1 MSPARSK
8 RQPIPHRR
16 SRSEIGKAVAVAAGS
31 VVVTAIVI
39 WLMRPGAAGTVGTG
53 GMINRQP
60 RVSWLVGVAL
70 GVGGLATWFILRFS
84 RRARGHEKTAVP
96 IALGVVLVAA
106 VIGGFAWPGGLLRH
120 DHAPPKLTT
129 PSTTAPGSTTTTV
142 AGATTTTVAGAT
154 TTTVAGATTTTAAGA
169 TTTTAAGAT
178 TSTPTT
184 LPASTTSAPTTT
196 GK

>member
-8 RQPIPHRR
+8 RQPLPHRR
-16 SRSEIGKAVAVAAGS
+16 NRSEIVKAVAVAAGI
-31 VVVTAIVI
+31 VVVTAVVI

-53 GMINRQP
+53 GMMNRQP
-60 RVSWLVGVAL
+60 RVSWLVGLAL
-70 GVGGLATWFILRFS
+70 GVGGAVAWFILRFS
-84 RRARGHEKTAVP
+84 RRSRGHEKTALPV
-96 IALGVVLVAA
+96 ALGVVLVAT

-129 PSTTAPGSTTTTV
+129 PSTTAPG
-142 AGATTTTVAGAT
+142 ATTTTIAGA
-154 TTTVAGATTTTAAGA
+154 TTTAAGA
-169 TTTTAAGAT
+169 STT
-178 TSTPTT
+178 TPTT